1 MSGDLQLNKI
11 FGALLGTGLLIMGAR
26 IASES
31 IFHTETPEKMGY
43 AIEVAE
49 VGGGGG
55 AAAVELLPDWGTL
68 LPTADLAAGET
79 AFKKCLSCHN
89 AIQGGADATGPHLW
103 GIVGRPMASAA
114 GFNYSE
120 AMKGHAAVAP
130 VWDSDA
136 LYEFLKAPAKTVKG
150 TKMSFAG
157 IKKQEERVALIAWL
171 KAQGSAGYAIP
182 APDPSRQPGAAPVAN
197 DTDVS
202 AMAPEAGAASAVA
215 ADGASSVVAAT
226 SAAPPEVKAQEV
238 KPVTAKPVTEVKP
251 SV

>member
-26 IASES
+26 IVSES
-31 IFHTETPEKMGY
+31 IFHTEPPEKMGY

-49 VGGGGG
+49 AGGGGG
-55 AAAVELLPDWGTL
+55 EAAIELLPDWGTV
-68 LPTADLAAGET
+68 LPTSDLAAGEA

-89 AIQGGADATGPHLW
+89 AVQGGADATGPHLW

-114 GFNYSE
+114 GFNYSD

-130 VWDSDA
+130 VWSYDA
-136 LYEFLKAPAKTVKG
+136 LYEFLKAPAKAVKG

-182 APDPSRQPGAAPVAN
+182 APDPSRQPGAAPVEGAVE
-197 DTDVS
+197 VS
-202 AMAPEAGAASAVA
+202 AAP
-215 ADGASSVVAAT
+215 SSETAT
-226 SAAPPEVKAQEV
+226 SAVVPATEATPPAAAAPAPKAAAE
-238 KPVTAKPVTEVKP
+238 AKPAA
-251 SV
+251 